1 MKEPGAG
8 RPSLLPRARAWMVR
22 RPTFARFLILLPL
35 LLAGIT
41 LFPPQFGRGA
51 LRLRLGERAP
61 RTVIADF
68 EFPVWKDPSSLER
81 ERTVSA
87 SESPIAVDL
96 ADSISRRSF
105 AEFGEFRGMITKVR
119 SGARHKTLDPE
130 LKLNETLLVWLMLA
144 KDPQPTFEQAE
155 SLLQDAFDRGLVEE
169 QVEPML
175 RGGAQIQVRDAQG
188 VRLLGAD
195 QVQSPSRLREVAR
208 NRALARGLEPAPLE
222 ELVARFAHPNLIYN
236 LEGTED
242 LRDSAREGVDPV
254 ALRVM
259 QGERIAVAGERI
271 TPEILS
277 KLESYDHWR
286 AQREI
291 GTPWVRIGGWVGRLL
306 LLLIAVGSFAMYLK
320 FLRPEIYVRL
330 GDLALLSYTCAAVMG
345 LSGLFLHLLDL
356 PTLMAPVAAAP
367 ILVAMLF
374 DERLALVVGL
384 ALTGLIGLIAEMGAP
399 TMSVLGVGAVTAIF
413 CVRGLRHRREFY
425 RLVIYVPA
433 AHLVTLVA
441 LALAHSQAPNDLL
454 RDAIAAALNPIL
466 TAGLAIFVIP
476 LAEHTF
482 RKCSDITLLELSD
495 LNRPLLRRLM
505 VEAPG
510 TYHHSLM
517 VGTLAE
523 TAARVGGGNPLL
535 ARVIGYYH
543 DIGKIAKPS
552 YFIENIQAGRR
563 NPHDKLSPSMSRLI
577 LESHVRE
584 GVTLAAREDL
594 PHVVVEGVRQH
605 HGNSLM
611 AFFWHKARR
620 QDNAAREEEYR
631 YPGPRPQFRE
641 AALVMIADQVDAA
654 ARALED
660 PTPSRIKGVV
670 VKVLETRLADGDLD
684 DSELTLSDLARIRDA
699 LVPVLA
705 AFFHARTAYQG
716 PEEDAKRITAAR
728 DRESPAKSATPQG

>member
-1 MKEPGAG
+1 MREPGPGVTG
-8 RPSLLPRARAWMVR
+8 RLSAARGAVAK
-22 RPTFARFLILLPL
+22 RPMLARIVILLPL
-35 LLAGIT
+35 LLAGIA

-61 RTVIADF
+61 RTVIAEF
-68 EFPVWKDPSSLER
+68 EFPVWKDPKSLEQ
-81 ERTVSA
+81 ERTASA
-87 SESPIAVDL
+87 SSSPIAVDL
-96 ADSISRRSF
+96 ADSVSRECF
-105 AEFGEFRGMITKVR
+105 AEFGEFRSMIGRVR
-119 SGARHKTLDPE
+119 SGARHKTVDPE

-155 SLLQDAFDRGLVEE
+155 QLLEDAFDRGLIEDR
-169 QVEPML
+169 VEPLL
-175 RGGAQIQVRDAQG
+175 RSGAQVQIRDTQG
-188 VRLLGAD
+188 VRVVSGD
-195 QVQSPSRLREVAR
+195 QVQTPTRLRELAR
-208 NRALARGLEPAPLE
+208 NRALSRGLEPAPLE
-222 ELVARFAHPNLIYN
+222 EVVARFAHPNLIFDA
-236 LEGTED
+236 EGTDD
-242 LRDSAREGVDPV
+242 LRESAREGVDPV
-254 ALRVM
+254 ALRVTE
-259 QGERIAVAGERI
+259 GERIVVAGERI
-271 TPEILS
+271 TPDILT
-277 KLESYDHWR
+277 KLQSYDHWR

-291 GTPWVRIGGWVGRLL
+291 GTLWVRLGGWAGRLL
-306 LLLIAVGSFAMYLK
+306 LLLIAVGAFAFYLK
-320 FLRPEIYVRL
+320 FLRPEIYARL

-356 PTLMAPVAAAP
+356 PALMAPVAAAP

-384 ALTGLIGLIAEMGAP
+384 ALTGLIGLISEMGAP
-399 TMSVLGVGAVTAIF
+399 TMAVLGVGAVTSIF

-425 RLVIYVPA
+425 RLVLYVPA

-441 LALAHSQAPNDLL
+441 LALAHSQALPDLL
-454 RDAIAAALNPIL
+454 RDAMAAAANPIL
-466 TAGLAIFVIP
+466 TAGMAIFVIP

-543 DIGKIAKPS
+543 DIGKIAKPG

-563 NPHDKLSPSMSRLI
+563 NPHDKLAPSMSRLI

-584 GVTLAAREDL
+584 GAMLGAREKL
-594 PHVVVEGVRQH
+594 PHIVVEGVRQH

-620 QDNAAREEEYR
+620 QDTGAREEEYR

-716 PEEDAKRITAAR
+716 PEEDARRSAAVR
-728 DRESPAKSATPQG
+728 DREPVPKSAAPQG